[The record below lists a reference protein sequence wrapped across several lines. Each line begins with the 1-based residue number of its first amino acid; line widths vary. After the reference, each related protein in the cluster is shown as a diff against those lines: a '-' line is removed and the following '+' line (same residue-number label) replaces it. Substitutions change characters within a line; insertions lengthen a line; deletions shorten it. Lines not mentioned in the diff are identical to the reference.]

1 MSVKLLLDLIS
12 TQDFEFEVDP
22 LGGLL
27 TLATADINS
36 QFDLSTLGGLMIIYP
51 GAGEGP
57 IENISL
63 FIITANGDILWEEI
77 NAGAISENWTQV
89 THTGD
94 NWTEINAGTSS
105 ETWTNKVV

>member
-1 MSVKLLLDLIS
+1 MLLDLIS
-12 TQDFEFEVDP
+12 TQDFEFEIDP

-27 TLATADINS
+27 TLATVDMDS
-36 QFDLSTLGGLMIIYP
+36 QFDLSSLGGLLIIYH

-57 IENISL
+57 IEINSV
-63 FIITANGDILWEEI
+63 FVITANGDILWVEVD
-77 NAGAISENWTQV
+77 AGATTEESWTQV

-94 NWTEINAGTSS
+94 TWTEINAGTSS

>member
-1 MSVKLLLDLIS
+1 VLLDLIS
-12 TQDFEFEVDP
+12 TQDFEFEIDP

-27 TLATADINS
+27 TLATADMSS
-36 QFDLSTLGGLMIIYP
+36 QFDLSTLGGLLIIYP

-57 IENISL
+57 IEINSV
-63 FIITANGDILWEEI
+63 FVITANGDILWEQI
-77 NAGAISENWTQV
+77 DAGATSENWTQV

-94 NWTEINAGTSS
+94 TWTQINAGTSS

>member
-1 MSVKLLLDLIS
+1 MLLDLIS
-12 TQDFEFEVDP
+12 TQDFEFEVDT

-27 TLATADINS
+27 TLATADLNS
-36 QFDLSTLGGLMIIYP
+36 QFDLSTLGGLIIIYP

-57 IENISL
+57 IEINSV
-63 FIITANGDILWEEI
+63 FVITANGDILWEQI
-77 NAGAISENWTQV
+77 DAGATSENWTQV

-94 NWTEINAGTSS
+94 TWTQINAGTSS